1 MEKYLEKYPLTNLKK
16 LSTFLQKTLTFVD
29 LETTG
34 LVHEKQ
40 FAIIEIGVVH
50 IIGNEIKEESALVN
64 PRMKIPPHITEIT
77 GITNDMV
84 YGKRGFEDFVSYFE
98 KIAKENIFCGFNSRP
113 FDSKGIERMCK
124 KYERSFVFKNQLDI
138 RQVFIKTRNNLLGIK
153 SQAGKLTEAS
163 AFHNIFLKGTAHR
176 AAYDIALTVLLAE
189 QLLKENN
196 FNCLNYEFMKLDCE
210 KTKRLFNNLVSKTN
224 K

>member
-16 LSTFLQKTLTFVD
+16 LSLSLQKTLTFVD

-50 IIGNEIKEESALVN
+50 IMGNEIKEESALVN
-64 PRMKIPPHITEIT
+64 PKMKIPPHITEIT

-84 YGKRGFEDFVSYFE
+84 YSKRSFDVFVNYFE
-98 KIAKENIFCGFNSRP
+98 KIAKENILCGFNSRP

-124 KYERSFVFKNQLDI
+124 KYEHSFTFKNQIDI

-163 AFHNIFLKGTAHR
+163 AFHNVSLKGSAHR

-189 QLLKENN
+189 QLLKENG
-196 FNCLNYEFMKLDCE
+196 FNCLSHEFIKIECE
-210 KTKRLFNNLVSKTN
+210 KTKRLFNNLIIK